1 MKTILIS
8 GFLGSGKTT
17 LALELARL
25 LQRHGVR
32 TALVINE
39 VGEVGIDAD
48 LFAGEDRSQLF
59 ELFSGCVCCQVGSD
73 LVETLKS
80 IDAGESVEWAIIEP
94 SGVAYTSQI
103 LDTIGY
109 WNDEAHVVQIVLV
122 DAPRLPSLLEHLD
135 NLIRDSLH
143 TANVV
148 VVSKADLMEPA
159 GIKEVIKQID
169 DLAPGVAVIA
179 DDLLRNAPYVASEV
193 FTHFVSS

>member
-1 MKTILIS
+1 VKTILIS

-25 LQRHGVR
+25 LKRDGVR

-59 ELFSGCVCCQVGSD
+59 EIFSGCVCCQVGSD

-80 IDAGESVEWAIIEP
+80 IDADESVQWAIIEP

-109 WNDEAHVVQIVLV
+109 WNEDAHVVQIVLI
-122 DAPRLPSLLEHLD
+122 DGPRLPSLIEHLD

-143 TANVV
+143 SANII
-148 VVSKADLMEPA
+148 VVSKQDLMDPA
-159 GIKEVIKQID
+159 STNEVFRRVD
-169 DLAPGVAVIA
+169 DLAPGVPVISG
-179 DDLLRNAPYVASEV
+179 DLLRDAPRVASEV
-193 FTHFVSS
+193 FTRFVSS